1 MDTNLLAEVIKRVFS
16 RPSTR
21 KYPKEKRIVPKGFR
35 GRVNW
40 NRETCIFCMMC
51 AINCP
56 TNAITINKE
65 KREWSIDIGK
75 CIFCGRCHDVCPTKP
90 KSVYNTDIFEL
101 SDYYRDN
108 FKLKFEK

>member
-1 MDTNLLAEVIKRVFS
+1 MNLLLEAIQRLFS

-21 KYPKEKRIVPKGFR
+21 KYPKVRPNIPEGFR
-35 GRVNW
+35 GRIEW
-40 NRETCIFCMMC
+40 NPKTCVFCMMC

-65 KREWSIDIGK
+65 KGTWSLDVGK

-90 KSVYNTDIFEL
+90 KSVYNTHRYEL
-101 SDYYRDN
+101 AEYEKKN
-108 FKLKFEK
+108 FRLEFRK